1 MYLPN
6 LVGGGAERVTLNL
19 ATGLASQGQR
29 VDLVLASETGDLL
42 DQVPD
47 SVRVVDLGAKRT
59 ITSLPGLMRYLRS
72 ERPDGLLSAINHA
85 NLVAIWASRLA
96 GYRGPLIATE
106 HIHLPAASAGAW
118 QFAFNRAIGFVYPF
132 AHKVVAVSHGVKRS
146 LVEQGGVRADK
157 IDVIYNPVIGE
168 RMLRHAPTRPA
179 AIPDDG
185 IPTILGVG
193 RLSEQK
199 NFPLLIRAFAR
210 LRQVRDARLL
220 ILGQG
225 PDHDMLRSL
234 AEQLGLGQDVALPGF
249 VPNPY
254 DYLASADLFVLS
266 SDWEGLPTVLIEA
279 LALGTPVVSTDCP
292 SGPRE
297 ILQDGVY
304 GSLVPMNDEQ
314 ALAESMLAA
323 LDAPHVPV
331 PEAWRDQFLESSVA
345 AKYLAL
351 FRSLQSVATKAG

>member
-19 ATGLASQGQR
+19 ATGLARQGQR
-29 VDLVLASETGDLL
+29 VDLVLASKTGDLL

-59 ITSLPGLMRYLRS
+59 ITSLPSLLRYLRS

-85 NLVAIWASRLA
+85 NLVAISASRLG
-96 GYRGPLIATE
+96 GYRGPVIATE
-106 HIHLPAASAGAW
+106 HIHLPAGSAGAW
-118 QFAFNRAIGFVYPF
+118 QFAFNQTIRLIYPF

-146 LVEQGGVRADK
+146 LIEHGGVRADRV
-157 IDVIYNPVIGE
+157 DVIYNPVIGE
-168 RMLRHAPTRPA
+168 RMLGHVPTRPA
-179 AIPDDG
+179 ALPNDG

-225 PDHDMLRSL
+225 PDRDMLRAL
-234 AEQLGLGQDVALPGF
+234 ADDLGLGEDVALPGF

-292 SGPRE
+292 SGPQE
-297 ILQDGVY
+297 ILQDGAY
-304 GSLVPMNDEQ
+304 GRLVPMNDEQ
-314 ALAESMLAA
+314 ALAESMLAS
-323 LDAPHVPV
+323 LETPHVPV
-331 PEAWRDQFLESSVA
+331 PQTWRDQFLESSVA

-351 FRSLQSVATKAG
+351 FRSLQALTTKAG